1 MKSSIPVI
9 TIKKLIIKVVVDAK
23 FKGGVCMLFGFTF
36 VALQNLFVVHSTSK
50 FSNASEYEMN
60 GPATAPQSSTIQ

>member
-36 VALQNLFVVHSTSK
+36 VAFQNLFVVHEITSK
-50 FSNASEYEMN
+50 
-60 GPATAPQSSTIQ
+60 SSA